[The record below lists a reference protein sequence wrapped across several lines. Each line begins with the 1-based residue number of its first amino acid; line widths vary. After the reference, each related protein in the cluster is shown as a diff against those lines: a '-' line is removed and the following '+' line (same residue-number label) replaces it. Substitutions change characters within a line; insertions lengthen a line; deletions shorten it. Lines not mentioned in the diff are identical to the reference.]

1 MASSEGIRYQKTTL
15 PDGLRIVT
23 EKVPTIRSIAIGV
36 WINVGSRNEEKQ
48 EAGISHFIEHMA
60 FKGTTRRSAKEIASF
75 LESLG
80 GSLNAFT
87 SREQTCYHALVLDE
101 HLEQAVDILA
111 DITLNPSL
119 SLTNLEREKSVVIEE
134 IQEVEE
140 TPSENVHELF
150 SESFWRGQPIGRPIM
165 GNRSNIRRLNRSDL
179 IRFREKHY
187 RSGDVVIAAAGNISH
202 KKLVE
207 LVRKRFHFPRGS
219 DSTGKNARSPEKFLL
234 RLFNKKA
241 SQTHLCLG
249 FPGVKFDDARR
260 NTMLAIHT
268 YLGGGMSSVLFQKIR
283 EEKGIAYSVYT
294 FPDFYKDNGLIGVY
308 LAADR
313 RRLKAALEI
322 IFRELRKLKKER
334 IPEERLAQVKEQ
346 MKGNTTLGLESA
358 MSRMI
363 RLGRFEIM
371 AEKYL
376 PLGDTLRAINKI
388 TSDEIISMARQIFI
402 EDRLTVTLLGSATE
416 NDLRGLDWTI

>member
-1 MASSEGIRYQKTTL
+1 MASSEGIKYQKTTL

-23 EKVPTIRSIAIGV
+23 EKIPTIRSIAIGV
-36 WINVGSRNEEKQ
+36 WINVGSRDEEKH

-60 FKGTTRRSAKEIASF
+60 FKGTARRSAKEIASF

-111 DITLNPSL
+111 DISLNPGL
-119 SLTNLEREKSVVIEE
+119 SPTNLEKEKSVVIEE

-165 GNRSNIRRLNRSDL
+165 GNRSNIRRLSRSDL

-187 RSGDVVIAAAGNISH
+187 RSREVVIAAAGNISH
-202 KKLVE
+202 RRLVE
-207 LVRKRFHFPRGS
+207 LAGGRFRFARGS
-219 DSTGKNARSPEKFLL
+219 NSLGREARSPEKFLL
-234 RLFNKKA
+234 RLFNKKS

-249 FPGVKFDDARR
+249 FPGVRFDDPNRYSL
-260 NTMLAIHT
+260 LAIHT

-308 LAADR
+308 MAADR

-322 IFRELRKLKKER
+322 IFRELRRLKKER
-334 IPEERLAQVKEQ
+334 ISEERLAQVKEQ

-358 MSRMI
+358 MSHMI

-371 AEKYL
+371 AEKYV

-388 TSDEIISMARQIFI
+388 TADDIILMARQFFT

-416 NDLRGLDWTI
+416 NDLRGLDWSI